1 MRRIIWI
8 ASYPKSGNTWMRA
21 FLANYVLD
29 RGEPL
34 PINEFGAFTLSDT
47 RPRFYQQAGGRPIAE
62 ISEEDSLRLRGRAQE
77 LIAEARPHDHFVKT
91 HSLNGAHK
99 GVTLINRAV
108 TKGAICITR
117 NPLDL
122 VTSYAG
128 HFNLTIDQAIDAMAD
143 PANSTIDAENRIFTL
158 LGRWSD
164 HVASWRD
171 TRDFPMIMVRYEDL
185 LERPV
190 STFKSIVETLGLP
203 FTADRLNRA
212 ITFSSFKE
220 LSGQERRDG
229 FTERPPHS
237 ERFFREGRSG
247 TWRDDLTPRQIDR
260 LTDAHRE
267 VMASLGY
274 I

>member
-29 RGEPL
+29 RQEPL
-34 PINEFGAFTLSDT
+34 AINELGAFTLSDT
-47 RPRFYQQAGGRPIAE
+47 RPRFYQQASGRPIAD
-62 ISEEDSLRLRGRAQE
+62 ITEEDSLRLRGQALK
-77 LIAEARPHDHFVKT
+77 LIAAARPHDHFVKT
-91 HSLNGAHK
+91 HSLNGTHQ
-99 GVTLINRAV
+99 GVTLISPEI

-122 VTSYAG
+122 VSSYAG
-128 HFNLTIDQAIDAMAD
+128 HFNMTIDEAIDAMGN
-143 PANSTIDAENRIFTL
+143 PANSTIDAEHKIFTL

-171 TRDFPMIMVRYEDL
+171 TSAFPLILVRYEDL
-185 LERPV
+185 LGKPRP
-190 STFKSIVETLGLP
+190 TFKRIVETLGLP
-203 FTADRLNRA
+203 FNTDRLNRA
-212 ITFSSFKE
+212 IKFSSFKE

-229 FTERPPHS
+229 FSERPPHS
-237 ERFFREGRSG
+237 ARFFREGRSG
-247 TWRDDLTPRQIDR
+247 SWADALTRLQIER
-260 LTDAHRE
+260 LTDGHRE
-267 VMASLGY
+267 VMKTLGY